1 MSAGTQP
8 MDPNIT
14 LENYRSRFLILY
26 GIEEGRF
33 AEVISSV
40 TAHSVMIFG
49 IAEGGSPCRLIA
61 LIPLSEPV
69 DPDQTA
75 TTYEH
80 DHLVLTLMKSQP
92 ETSRSSGHADDR
104 GAGRGNLELQHAA
117 SDAHHRLP
125 MRSPDS
131 VR

>member
-1 MSAGTQP
+1 

-14 LENYRSRFLILY
+14 LENYRSHFLILY

-49 IAEGGSPCRLIA
+49 IAEGESPWRLIA

-80 DHLVLTLMKSQP
+80 NHMVLTLMKSEP
-92 ETSRSSGHADDR
+92 ETSRFSGHADDR
-104 GAGRGNLELQHAA
+104 CAGRGNPEVQHAA
-117 SDAHHRLP
+117 SDAHDRLP
-125 MRSPDS
+125 ARSPDS